1 MGCGLIFTDLKKRTP
16 DVFRRIDAAVSIS
29 VCAQQRSST
38 ARRRTSIKQH
48 RHRSHQHEFG
58 GFLIIRSEAFICR
71 KKEKPQKALG
81 IGSPALC
88 GFPTV
93 MTNVADCGVPYGIRP
108 S

>member
-1 MGCGLIFTDLKKRTP
+1 MGCGLIFHR
-16 DVFRRIDAAVSIS
+16 FEEAHSRRIPQNRCSREHLGLRPTAV
-29 VCAQQRSST
+29 
-38 ARRRTSIKQH
+38 
-48 RHRSHQHEFG
+48 
-58 GFLIIRSEAFICR
+58 FLIIRSEAFICR

>member
-1 MGCGLIFTDLKKRTP
+1 MGCSLIFHRFEEADS
-16 DVFRRIDAAVSIS
+16 RRIPMQPPAPNSEAVPFAAVQ
-29 VCAQQRSST
+29 ALSST
-38 ARRRTSIKQH
+38 GIAAISTNSADV
-48 RHRSHQHEFG
+48 
-58 GFLIIRSEAFICR
+58 LIIRSEAFICR